1 MVGRIVWNIGAGLV
15 HRLLHKA
22 SIRPGM
28 GFAYPSV
35 WRARPGFLDCDI
47 NLHLNNA
54 SYLFNMEL
62 ARWHFCAVTG
72 ILGNVARH
80 RRALLV
86 ASQAVRYRHPIPL
99 FRPYEIRS
107 QLVFADNEWMYF
119 LHQFQCPTTG
129 KLYAEGMCRASCRQ
143 DGATVSAA
151 KLYAEVFG
159 GDAEALQALQT
170 RDMPDVVKRLLEWD
184 GAARVVLETPAEA
197 AHRERET
204 TMRRKEGAGAGH
216 ALVEFARV
224 KRAESTAP
232 NRIDDR
238 VFV

>member
-86 ASQAVRYRHPIPL
+86 ASQALPAGRGR
-99 FRPYEIRS
+99 
-107 QLVFADNEWMYF
+107 QLA
-119 LHQFQCPTTG
+119 
-129 KLYAEGMCRASCRQ
+129 RQ

-197 AHRERET
+197 ARRERET
-204 TMRRKEGAGAGH
+204 TMPSAETLAGKKV
-216 ALVEFARV
+216 LE
-224 KRAESTAP
+224 RASRSWNLP
-232 NRIDDR
+232 
-238 VFV
+238 V

>member
-15 HRLLHKA
+15 HRVLHKGN
-22 SIRPGM
+22 IRPGM
-28 GFAYPSV
+28 GFAYPAV

-86 ASQAVRYRHPIPL
+86 ASQAVRFRHPIPP

-107 QLVFADNEWMYF
+107 QLVFADDEWMYF

-129 KLYAEGMCRASCRQ
+129 KLYAEGLCRASCRQ
-143 DGATVSAA
+143 DGARVSAA
-151 KLYAEVFG
+151 TLYAEVFG
-159 GDAEALQALQT
+159 GDADALQT
-170 RDMPDVVKRLLEWD
+170 PDMPDVVKQLLEWD
-184 GAARVVLETPAEA
+184 GAPRIELETPAEA
-197 AHRERET
+197 TRRERET
-204 TMRRKEGAGAGH
+204 AMPSAEALAGKK
-216 ALVEFARV
+216 ALASATRSWNLPV
-224 KRAESTAP
+224 
-232 NRIDDR
+232 
-238 VFV
+238 